1 VRRRGRSAS
10 SSGEEYASSI
20 QTLSTSASQRY
31 REINAVADSP
41 PPRIRVSAVARR
53 FHRFVNW
60 AVIVAN
66 LAVFGALRVFGL
78 WHWTR
83 EKQWT
88 SICIVV
94 TCVVLLA
101 TNLRTRQPCVW
112 YTFWLGL
119 AFVSS
124 PVMRLSSADVYFGR
138 GSQCPYTLSLSYFN
152 ANLIFWNMVYSWRL
166 IALQQW
172 QRARHTAMIGAL
184 IQCGLLKTQS
194 ESEFLTSKVDA
205 DNGIFM
211 LLFLMVVLIYDT
223 LEDPGDDA
231 PRRHATSTTDTHK
244 THNTV
249 TFAIHILYV
258 VFLFLDRK
266 PLRTLF
272 DIDPNVDR
280 EKRGLYLPSNLA
292 AFQWLRGYMI
302 IELVYLVEQ
311 RGRPWDT
318 WDIVINV
325 LVDVSKLILSLHS
338 AHFLW
343 LTEKSGGEDPSKFK
357 YLSHAAAHVAFKL
370 VTITLNWHNVC
381 CHGSRTQKVAL
392 LFFVVV
398 LFAFLGYGIE
408 YSL

>member
-41 PPRIRVSAVARR
+41 PPRIRVSTVARR
-53 FHRFVNW
+53 FINW
-60 AVIVAN
+60 TVIVAN
-66 LAVFGALRVFGL
+66 LAVFGALRAFGL

-94 TCVVLLA
+94 TCVVLLT
-101 TNLRTRQPCVW
+101 TNLRTRRPCVW

-124 PVMRLSSADVYFGR
+124 PPMRLSNADVYFGR
-138 GSQCPYTLSLSYFN
+138 GSACPYTLSLSYFN

-166 IALQQW
+166 IALKQW
-172 QRARHTAMIGAL
+172 QRARHAAMIGAL
-184 IQCGLLKTQS
+184 IQCGLLKAQS
-194 ESEFLTSKVDA
+194 ESEFLTSEVDA
-205 DNGIFM
+205 FNGTFM
-211 LLFLMVVLIYDT
+211 LLFLMVVLIYDI
-223 LEDPGDDA
+223 LQDDPDDDA
-231 PRRHATSTTDTHK
+231 TRRHATSTTGTHK
-244 THNTV
+244 HNTV
-249 TFAIHILYV
+249 TIAIHILYV
-258 VFLFLDRK
+258 VLMFLDRK

-280 EKRGLYLPSNLA
+280 EKRGLYLPPNLA

-302 IELVYLVEQ
+302 IELVYLAEQ
-311 RGRPWDT
+311 QGRPWDT

-343 LTEKSGGEDPSKFK
+343 FTEKSGGEDPSKFQ
-357 YLSHAAAHVAFKL
+357 YLSHAAVHIALKL
-370 VTITLNWHNVC
+370 VTITINWTHVHYN
-381 CHGSRTQKVAL
+381 GSRTQKVAL